1 MDGLKAFEGQ
11 STGGALAGGYTSN
24 ADCAGQ
30 EYVSPEHAAKIAEQR
45 RWMQEQQVM
54 QAIQTL
60 QLAERIRADQDLM
73 NAVRVKLRSS
83 RDELAGLLDQ
93 MG

>member
-1 MDGLKAFEGQ
+1 MMDGFKAFEGQ
-11 STGGALAGGYTSN
+11 STGGALMGGYNQSPDR
-24 ADCAGQ
+24 AVECLP
-30 EYVSPEHAAKIAEQR
+30 EYAAKIAEQR

-73 NAVRVKLRSS
+73 NAIRVQLRSS